1 MQYNVKPP
9 GLQLEITSAQAVSQP
24 CYSNSSGRHYKA
36 EEHMHRQWWC
46 ITSTTALFEPEAI
59 HYDFLYDTQELVHM
73 TSFFKQAIRLWNQL
87 PGSVVEADSLDSF
100 TTQLSMAILI

>member
-59 HYDFLYDTQELVHM
+59 HYDFLYDTQELQCTWHHSLNKPYGSGTNYLEVWW
-73 TSFFKQAIRLWNQL
+73 KQTA
-87 PGSVVEADSLDSF
+87 
-100 TTQLSMAILI
+100 